1 MISDTFNR
9 KNLKLMS
16 FISVIKERDPFV
28 VQMYARKIVT
38 CRKKFGYF
46 SMIITNY

>member
-28 VQMYARKIVT
+28 VQMYARKIFI

>member
-16 FISVIKERDPFV
+16 FISMIKERDPLMI
-28 VQMYARKIVT
+28 QMYARKIFS
-38 CRKKFGYF
+38 CCKKFKYF
-46 SMIITNY
+46 SKDITNY

>member
-28 VQMYARKIVT
+28 VQEKSLVI
-38 CRKKFGYF
+38 FQ
-46 SMIITNY
+46 